1 MLLESKKEQV
11 EKPPEPTQQELVVI
25 ASEEAGFSKT
35 VDVGQFIRTRL
46 VCWWSGASRGGA
58 RFGVA
63 CSSKFFC
70 FLCNRCFYS
79 TAAMSICVLIV
90 SVLLLVFY
98 LNVFGRFHVS
108 LYFSVRLPVSLCV
121 SASMYVPE
129 CRVQA

>member
-1 MLLESKKEQV
+1 MEWHVPRSFFV
-11 EKPPEPTQQELVVI
+11 FCVI
-25 ASEEAGFSKT
+25 
-35 VDVGQFIRTRL
+35 DV
-46 VCWWSGASRGGA
+46 
-58 RFGVA
+58 
-63 CSSKFFC
+63 
-70 FLCNRCFYS
+70 YS

-108 LYFSVRLPVSLCV
+108 LYFSVRLPRSPCV